1 MILHMCA
8 DHLHHLVNLLLLF
21 GGASLFQD
29 VEDERHFLRSELDPF
44 LFALVMSAIITGASD
59 LPLLPAVC
67 FAASRISSSLT
78 GSIPFIAG

>member
-29 VEDERHFLRSELDPF
+29 VEDERHFLRSELRMMRKEEG
-44 LFALVMSAIITGASD
+44 L
-59 LPLLPAVC
+59 
-67 FAASRISSSLT
+67 
-78 GSIPFIAG
+78 